1 MHHLLVVAVLV
12 MAVSMSA
19 MVRSYPLEH
28 GYELNEFDPFF
39 NFRATLVFGLDIWI
53 LCGMHKYFFCINWY
67 SL

>member
-28 GYELNEFDPFF
+28 GYELKNLIC
-39 NFRATLVFGLDIWI
+39 LVFNGLEENRYVF
-53 LCGMHKYFFCINWY
+53 MSMSINIKIY
-67 SL
+67 VYK

>member
-28 GYELNEFDPFF
+28 GYELNEFDPLSISG
-39 NFRATLVFGLDIWI
+39 AKIFGR
-53 LCGMHKYFFCINWY
+53 
-67 SL
+67 